1 MTFNIRQKV
10 FDKDADYLEESAINC
25 QDQLMKLFAA
35 SPEGQGLLNE
45 GHDLGWASMMLEFGI
60 SYIGV
65 TPPQMSP
72 TNLEEIVFE
81 IFPRKVSAPPEEAGE
96 AILQLQAFWRF
107 LQSKFGLKNAEACL
121 KVVADKAIPRLEKEM
136 GDPANFGIAKSMV
149 MMGLERGFDISTLEG
164 MQAWTDT
171 YDNEIKAGTGLPI
184 PLPGEKSKSA
194 RTVHQKIKRQMARE
208 SQRRNRKKK

>member
-1 MTFNIRQKV
+1 MTFNIHQKV
-10 FDKDADYLEESAINC
+10 FDRHANYLEENAINY
-25 QDQLMKLFAA
+25 QQQLMKLLAT

-65 TPPQMSP
+65 TPPQLSP

-107 LQSKFGLKNAEACL
+107 LQREFGLKNAEACL

-136 GDPANFGIAKSMV
+136 GDPTNFGSAKSMV
-149 MMGLERGFDISTLEG
+149 MMGTERGFDMSSPER
-164 MQAWTDT
+164 MQA
-171 YDNEIKAGTGLPI
+171 
-184 PLPGEKSKSA
+184 
-194 RTVHQKIKRQMARE
+194 
-208 SQRRNRKKK
+208 